1 MKIFA
6 VIDEAPRFIDIFA
19 SEIFSSAEKVK
30 QLVALSLIQDQS
42 IDATGIF
49 YFYFP
54 PLTVSSHLIKLYC
67 PLSKDPI
74 LGYVS
79 IY

>member
-1 MKIFA
+1 MKH
-6 VIDEAPRFIDIFA
+6 RG
-19 SEIFSSAEKVK
+19 SSIYSPVKSFLAHDEKVK

-42 IDATGIF
+42 RRSMQPASFTFTFRLLPSRHTWSNSI
-49 YFYFP
+49 
-54 PLTVSSHLIKLYC
+54 VC

>member
-1 MKIFA
+1 MKH
-6 VIDEAPRFIDIFA
+6 RG
-19 SEIFSSAEKVK
+19 SSIYSPVKSFLAHDEKVK

>member
-42 IDATGIF
+42 RRSMQPASFTF
-49 YFYFP
+49 TFRLLP
-54 PLTVSSHLIKLYC
+54 SRHT
-67 PLSKDPI
+67 
-74 LGYVS
+74 
-79 IY
+79 